1 MSQMTYDQLVGAVT
15 GLPLADQQR
24 LLKLLET
31 RLKENGV
38 VEHDAEVVADGAQPE
53 VLAAPHQ
60 NQLWL
65 QANRDNYRGQWVVLY
80 NGELVAHG
88 TDGIAAVETA
98 RSKEISEPFI
108 AFIPTED
115 RPFAGF

>member
-1 MSQMTYDQLVGAVT
+1 MNYDQLVGAVT
-15 GLPLADQQR
+15 GLPLVDQRR
-24 LLKLLET
+24 LLELLET
-31 RLKENGV
+31 RLKENGL
-38 VEHDAEVVADGAQPE
+38 VEHDSEVMADSARGR
-53 VLAAPHQ
+53 VAPHP

-98 RSKEISEPFI
+98 RSKGIPEPFT
-108 AFIPTED
+108 AFIPMED
-115 RPFAGF
+115 KPFAGF

>member
-1 MSQMTYDQLVGAVT
+1 MSQMNYDQLVGAVT

-31 RLKENGV
+31 RLKENGI
-38 VEHDAEVVADGAQPE
+38 VEHDSEVVAEGA
-53 VLAAPHQ
+53 AIHIAPHP

-88 TDGIAAVETA
+88 TDGIAAVQTA
-98 RSKEISEPFI
+98 RSKGIPEPFI
-108 AFIPTED
+108 AFIPMED

>member
-15 GLPLADQQR
+15 GLPLSDQRR
-24 LLKLLET
+24 LLKLLSF
-31 RLKENGV
+31 RLEENGGG
-38 VEHDAEVVADGAQPE
+38 ENGGEAMGDSPQSG
-53 VLAAPHQ
+53 VLASLHP

-65 QANRDNYRGQWVVLY
+65 QANRDNYREQWVVLY

-98 RSKEISEPFI
+98 RAKGIPEPFV
-108 AFIPTED
+108 AFIPAED
-115 RPFAGF
+115 LPFAGF

>member
-1 MSQMTYDQLVGAVT
+1 MSQMNYDQLVGAVT
-15 GLPLADQQR
+15 SLPLADQQR
-24 LLKLLET
+24 LLRLLES
-31 RLKENGV
+31 RLKENGG
-38 VEHDAEVVADGAQPE
+38 VEDDSD
-53 VLAAPHQ
+53 LAAYGAAIRVAPHP

-65 QANRDNYRGQWVVLY
+65 EANRDNYRGQWVVLY

-88 TDGIAAVETA
+88 TDGIAAVATA
-98 RSKEISEPFI
+98 RSKGIPEPFI

>member
-1 MSQMTYDQLVGAVT
+1 MNYDQLVGAVT

-24 LLKLLET
+24 LLKLLES
-31 RLKENGV
+31 RLKANGL
-38 VEHDAEVVADGAQPE
+38 VEHDSEVVRDGEQP
-53 VLAAPHQ
+53 VGQATPHP

-88 TDGIAAVETA
+88 TNGIASVEMA
-98 RSKEISEPFI
+98 RSKGIPEPFI
-108 AFIPTED
+108 AFIPAED

>member
-1 MSQMTYDQLVGAVT
+1 MSQMNYDQLVGAVT

-24 LLKLLET
+24 LLRLLEA
-31 RLKENGV
+31 RLRENGV
-38 VEHDAEVVADGAQPE
+38 EHDSNAVADGA
-53 VLAAPHQ
+53 VIRVAPHP

-88 TDGIAAVETA
+88 TNGIAVVETA
-98 RSKEISEPFI
+98 RSKGISEPFI